1 MSRKSNSM
9 KLAYIFIAEHKILSN
24 IDIPING
31 DHFGKYS
38 NGTLTLNE
46 KSDRVDYYNGLSCSA
61 IIGKNG
67 VGKSTILNFIE
78 SSYET
83 TDSSGLIVFF
93 DSIGGKYHICPI
105 NFALNEDCINSSTEY
120 AIDPDYRLFIN
131 RNKIRLVKSNN
142 LTGVEKSTFESRK
155 NSGRFINDLSLSQY
169 TSGSKTTLIKRTNRL
184 MRFFSE
190 SRWFDGFERTKIKF
204 NFKFKSSSNAYVNSL
219 LSNKKLVSEYSE
231 ELDSIKKFIN
241 PSEPEQFLEIGY
253 PDFTFYTL
261 FKNNILSILRNISQ
275 STCIEKNNR
284 DSFFLAILILFIKS
298 DFNVDSLSDLI
309 KRKGSDFY
317 RRNDSVFSSVDSFI
331 LANRYN
337 KIVEVYTHI
346 SNLLTHDPSLYQI
359 HKEDE
364 VSSFNTDFIIDLTYL
379 ISCLPSNIS
388 SNFSYGWSG
397 LSTGEFAKLNVFSE
411 LYNYINDEKIKGN
424 ENHLIVMDEADLYLH
439 PDWQRTFFSELLNF
453 LKSEFPQDRVQ
464 LILSSHSPIIIG
476 DFLPEDIVSLDVNEQ
491 GQTKVVES
499 FGFGTHITDLYLDGM
514 HLNSTFGEH
523 SKKVI
528 SSIIDN
534 RNAGKLTENDRD
546 LVRKIKSKNIQ
557 NMILGGL

>member
-1 MSRKSNSM
+1 M
-9 KLAYIFIAEHKILSN
+9 KLAYIFIAEHKILNN
-24 IDIPING
+24 IDISING
-31 DHFGKYS
+31 DHVGNYS
-38 NGTLTLNE
+38 NRTLTLKE
-46 KSDRVDYYNGLSCSA
+46 KANRVDYYNGLSCSA

-93 DSIGGKYHICPI
+93 DSISGKYHICPI
-105 NFALNEDCINSSTEY
+105 NFSLSEECINSSTECV
-120 AIDPDYRLFIN
+120 IEPDYRLFIN

-142 LTGVEKSTFESRK
+142 LTGVEESSFESRK
-155 NSGRFINDLSLSQY
+155 RTGGFINDLSLSQY
-169 TSGSKTTLIKRTNRL
+169 TSGSKITLIKRTNRL
-184 MRFFSE
+184 MSFFSE

-204 NFKFKSSSNAYVNSL
+204 KFKFKPSSNAYVNSL
-219 LSNKKLVSEYSE
+219 LNNKQLVSEHAE
-231 ELDSIKKFIN
+231 DMVAIKKFIN
-241 PSEPEQFLEIGY
+241 PEAQFLELGY
-253 PDFTFYTL
+253 PDLTFYTL
-261 FKNNILSILRNISQ
+261 FKNNILSIFRNISQ
-275 STCIEKNNR
+275 SSCIEKNNR
-284 DSFFLAILILFIKS
+284 DSFFLSILILFIKS

-309 KRKGSDFY
+309 QQKGSGFY
-317 RRNDSVFSSVDSFI
+317 RRNDVVFSQVDSFM

-337 KIVEVYTHI
+337 KIVEVYTNIANVLIRNRRH
-346 SNLLTHDPSLYQI
+346 YQI
-359 HKEDE
+359 DKEDE
-364 VSSFNTDFIIDLTYL
+364 ISSFNTEFIIDLTYL
-379 ISCLPSNIS
+379 ISCLPSNVS
-388 SNFSYGWSG
+388 SNFFYGWSG

-453 LKSEFPQDRVQ
+453 LKSEFPQGRIQ

-476 DFLPEDIVSLDVNEQ
+476 DFLPEDIVSLDINKDGHTE
-491 GQTKVVES
+491 VVES

-534 RNAGKLTENDRD
+534 RNTGELTENDKE
-546 LVRKIKSKNIQ
+546 LVSKIKNKNIQ
-557 NMILGGL
+557 NMLLGGL

>member
-1 MSRKSNSM
+1 MSQKLKSM
-9 KLAYIFIAEHKILSN
+9 KLAYIFIAEHKILNN

-31 DHFGKYS
+31 DHVGNYS
-38 NGTLTLNE
+38 NGTLTLKE

-93 DSIGGKYHICPI
+93 DSISSKYHICPI
-105 NFALNEDCINSSTEY
+105 NFSLNEECINSSTECV
-120 AIDPDYRLFIN
+120 IDPDYRLFIN

-142 LTGVEKSTFESRK
+142 LTGVEESAFESRK
-155 NSGRFINDLSLSQY
+155 ITGLFINDLSLSQY

-184 MRFFSE
+184 MRFFSD

-219 LSNKKLVSEYSE
+219 LNNEKLVSEHAK
-231 ELDSIKKFIN
+231 DMAAIKKFIN
-241 PSEPEQFLEIGY
+241 PEAQFLELGY
-253 PDFTFYTL
+253 PDLTFYTL
-261 FKNNILSILRNISQ
+261 FKNNILSIFRNISQ
-275 STCIEKNNR
+275 STCIEKDNR
-284 DSFFLAILILFIKS
+284 DSFFISILILFIKS

-309 KRKGSDFY
+309 QQKGSDFY
-317 RRNDSVFSSVDSFI
+317 RRNDAVFSTVDSFM

-337 KIVEVYTHI
+337 KIVDVYINIANMLIH
-346 SNLLTHDPSLYQI
+346 NRSLYQI
-359 HKEDE
+359 DKEDE
-364 VSSFNTDFIIDLTYL
+364 ISSFNTEFIIDLTHL
-379 ISCLPSNIS
+379 ISCLPSNVS

-397 LSTGEFAKLNVFSE
+397 LSTGEFAKLNMFSE
-411 LYNYINDEKIKGN
+411 LYNYINNEKIKGN

-453 LKSEFPQDRVQ
+453 LKSEFPQGRIQ

-476 DFLPEDIVSLDVNEQ
+476 DFLPEDIVSLNINKDGHTE
-491 GQTKVVES
+491 VVES

-534 RNAGKLTENDRD
+534 RNAGELTENDRE
-546 LVRKIKSKNIQ
+546 LVSKIKNKNIQ
-557 NMILGGL
+557 NMILGDL

>member
-1 MSRKSNSM
+1 M
-9 KLAYIFIAEHKILSN
+9 KLAYIFIAEHKILNN

-31 DHFGKYS
+31 DHVGSYL
-38 NGTLTLNE
+38 NGTLILKE
-46 KSDRVDYYNGLSCSA
+46 KADRVDYYNGLSCSA

-93 DSIGGKYHICPI
+93 DSSSGKYHICPI
-105 NFALNEDCINSSTEY
+105 NFTLNEECINSPAEC
-120 AIDPDYRLFIN
+120 IIEPDYRLFIN

-142 LTGVEKSTFESRK
+142 LTGVEESSFGSRK
-155 NSGRFINDLSLSQY
+155 KAGSFINDLSLSQY

-184 MRFFSE
+184 MRFFSD

-204 NFKFKSSSNAYVNSL
+204 NFKFKSSSNAYINSL
-219 LSNKKLVSEYSE
+219 LNNEKLVSEHAKDID
-231 ELDSIKKFIN
+231 LIKNFIN
-241 PSEPEQFLEIGY
+241 PKTQFLELGY
-253 PDFTFYTL
+253 PDLIYFTL

-275 STCIEKNNR
+275 STIIEKDNR
-284 DSFFLAILILFIKS
+284 DSFFISILTLFIKS

-309 KRKGSDFY
+309 QQKGYGFY
-317 RRNDSVFSSVDSFI
+317 RKHDVIFSKVDSFI

-337 KIVEVYTHI
+337 KIVDVYKNI
-346 SNLLTHDPSLYQI
+346 ANVLMYNRSLYQI
-359 HKEDE
+359 DKEDE
-364 VSSFNTDFIIDLTYL
+364 ISSFNTDFIIDLTHL
-379 ISCLPSNIS
+379 ISSLPSNIS
-388 SNFSYGWSG
+388 SNFFYGWSG

-424 ENHLIVMDEADLYLH
+424 ENHLIVMDEVDLYLH
-439 PDWQRTFFSELLNF
+439 PDWQRTFFSELLKF
-453 LKSEFPQDRVQ
+453 LKSEFPQDRIQ

-476 DFLPEDIVSLDVNEQ
+476 DFLPEDIVSLDINKD
-491 GQTKVVES
+491 GHTKVVES

-523 SKKVI
+523 SQRVI

-534 RNAGKLTENDRD
+534 RNTGEITENDRD
-546 LVRKIKSKNIQ
+546 LVSKIKNKNIQ
-557 NMILGGL
+557 NMILGDL